1 MADTHNPLSTLR
13 HSKTK
18 ISTSQ
23 QRAILAL
30 LVEPSVASAAVK
42 AGVGERTLHRWMRLK
57 HFSEEYRY
65 ARREAFC
72 QAIALTQRSS
82 AAAVATLLRIMHD
95 PKATASARVSA
106 ASHVLKFAR
115 ESIEL
120 DDLVSRIE
128 SLEMISEEDR
138 NEQKQLQGG
147 SSG

>member
-1 MADTHNPLSTLR
+1 MPDTHNPLSTLR
-13 HSKTK
+13 HCKTK

-30 LVEPSVASAAVK
+30 LAEPSVAAAAVK
-42 AGVGERTLHRWMRLK
+42 ANVGERTLHRWMRLE
-57 HFSEEYRY
+57 HFSQEYRF

-95 PKATASARVSA
+95 PNATWSARVTA
-106 ASHVLKFAR
+106 ATNILKFAR

-120 DDLVSRIE
+120 DDLEARIE
-128 SLEMISEEDR
+128 MLEVATRKEE
-138 NEQKQLQGG
+138 
-147 SSG
+147 S